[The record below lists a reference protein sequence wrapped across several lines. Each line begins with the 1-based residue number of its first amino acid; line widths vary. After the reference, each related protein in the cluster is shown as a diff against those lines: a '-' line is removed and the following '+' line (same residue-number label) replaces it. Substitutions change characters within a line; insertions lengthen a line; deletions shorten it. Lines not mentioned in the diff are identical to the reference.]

1 MATAEQYGEAV
12 DFLSNDLNN
21 LELAF
26 DLMKVFPDLLD
37 RFHAKFWDTLK
48 DTVERELASLSA
60 PDWSVSFYDSENS
73 SDFLKPGSKSNE
85 TYHHCMIAPT
95 DWEAMQAKF
104 RFCAFWLEQNFETD
118 TSTAKL
124 YYGYGFN
131 DGIDQAKQSKLSK
144 STGLPVREQ
153 QVKEWISYSR
163 QLEKN
168 GWLARKQLP
177 YALRGRDETILLAK
191 GDSLETE
198 IADAL
203 IELFKQKQQAAE
215 KINAALRQH

>member
-1 MATAEQYGEAV
+1 MATAEPYREAI
-12 DFLSNDLNN
+12 DFLSNDPKN

-26 DLMKVFPDLLD
+26 DLIEAFPALLD

-48 DTVERELASLSA
+48 DTVERELNNLSA

-73 SDFLKPGSKSNE
+73 SDFLEPGSKSNE
-85 TYHHCMIAPT
+85 NSHQLMIAPT
-95 DWEAMQAKF
+95 NWEAMQTKF
-104 RFCAFWLEQNFETD
+104 RFCAFWLEQNFEKD
-118 TSTAKL
+118 ASTAEL
-124 YYGYGFN
+124 CYGYGFN
-131 DGIDQAKQSKLSK
+131 KGIDQAKQAKLSK
-144 STGLPVREQ
+144 STGLPIREQ

-163 QLEKN
+163 QLERD